1 MILYV
6 YIVYTYTYIR
16 VCCWAKGCCGGGMMM
31 GVYSCERGFS
41 VVLRISSCLCLPE
54 KYQQWIV
61 GEFQCTGILH
71 GFEYSSFKFAHARY
85 PMLCIVS
92 TLVLSRNIFPLKR
105 IPVVFRLWS
114 LQLWAARQYSS
125 GSWAIG
131 KSPVNSEPQGL
142 EIMCWCAQEFV
153 SSWFTSFGKRH
164 IYIYRLL
171 YYTFLLL

>member
-71 GFEYSSFKFAHARY
+71 GFEYSSFNFAHARY

-105 IPVVFRLWS
+105 IPFCFPALVPSAVGCQAV
-114 LQLWAARQYSS
+114 QLGKLGNRKVACEERTTR
-125 GSWAIG
+125 SWNH
-131 KSPVNSEPQGL
+131 VL
-142 EIMCWCAQEFV
+142 MCPRVCF
-153 SSWFTSFGKRH
+153 FL
-164 IYIYRLL
+164 IY
-171 YYTFLLL
+171 